1 MEASLIDEAV
11 ATLQSS
17 SSSSPPSLPPSLP
30 PSSDPLLK
38 KELASACLALAY
50 NCLADGFQ

>member
-17 SSSSPPSLPPSLP
+17 SSSSPPSLPSSLP